1 MPSMVVLVMHDL
13 THFSDVLSAWHDAGS
28 PAVTILEGLGTRERK
43 ELARRELPLMPSVRD
58 VLHAED
64 MPRTTI
70 FSVVPDDDVA
80 DRLAEATEQV
90 LGDLSEPGKGI
101 FFVVPVTRVLGLRP
115 PPHPPSA

>member
-1 MPSMVVLVMHDL
+1 MPSMVVLVLHDL
-13 THFSDVLSAWHDAGS
+13 THFSDVLSAWHDAGI

-43 ELARRELPLMPSVRD
+43 ELPLRELPLMPSVRD
-58 VLHAED
+58 VLQAED

-70 FSVVPDDDVA
+70 ISVVPDDVA
-80 DRLAEATEQV
+80 DRLAEATERV

>member
-1 MPSMVVLVMHDL
+1 MHSMVFLVLHDM
-13 THFSDVLSAWHDAGS
+13 THFGELMSSWHDAGA
-28 PAVTILEGLGTRERK
+28 PAVTILEALGTREPK
-43 ELARRELPLMPSVRD
+43 EQARRELPLMPSVRD
-58 VLHAED
+58 ILQAED

-70 FSVVPDDDVA
+70 ISVVPDDIA

-115 PPHPPSA
+115 PPHSPAP

>member
-1 MPSMVVLVMHDL
+1 MVLHDM
-13 THFSDVLSAWHDAGS
+13 THFGELMSAWQDAGA
-28 PAVTILEGLGTRERK
+28 PAVTILEGLGTREPK
-43 ELARRELPLMPSVRD
+43 EQARRELPLMPSVRD

-64 MPRTTI
+64 MPRTTMI
-70 FSVVPDDDVA
+70 SVVPDDVA

-115 PPHPPSA
+115 PPHSPAP

>member
-13 THFSDVLSAWHDAGS
+13 THFSDVLSAWHDTCGA
-28 PAVTILEGLGTRERK
+28 AVTILEGLGTRERK
-43 ELARRELPLMPSVRD
+43 ELARRELPLLPSVRD
-58 VLHAED
+58 VLQADD

-70 FSVVPDDDVA
+70 FSVVPDDIA

-101 FFVVPVTRVLGLRP
+101 FFVVPVTKVLGLRP
-115 PPHPPSA
+115 PPHRHSP